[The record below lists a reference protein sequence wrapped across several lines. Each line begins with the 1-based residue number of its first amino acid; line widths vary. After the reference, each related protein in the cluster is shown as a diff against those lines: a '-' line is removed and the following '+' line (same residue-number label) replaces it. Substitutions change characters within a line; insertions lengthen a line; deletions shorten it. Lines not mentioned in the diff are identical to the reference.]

1 MSESLRDL
9 VVSLSLQTDNFTRN
23 IKSVNKQIAEA
34 ESNFKLAAAGV
45 DGFDKSADGLSAAVT
60 TLERKLKLQKDI
72 VDQYEKAL
80 DAANAKLQECTARQA
95 DYANRLEN
103 AKSQQATFATSVEGL
118 TKVYEAYKYALGET
132 DSQTQEAKA
141 DLDALT
147 ERYNAAAAEV
157 QKLQGQD
164 VALAKASQSAADAV
178 SDTTTKLNNAKA
190 AVASTQS
197 ALAAANTELESSKN
211 EWLQAGK
218 SMEAFAE
225 KCSTVSD
232 HLTTVGQTLTST
244 ITKPIKSLA
253 KETVEASIEYESAFT
268 SVRKTVEGTE
278 DEFETLDIGI
288 KQMSTEV
295 AASASDIAEVMAIA
309 GQLGIGDE
317 NKQDL
322 LDFTR
327 VMIDLGNSTDIVAEE
342 AASVTAKF
350 ANITGMGQDEV
361 TNFGSTLVALGNNF
375 ATTESDIMTMAQRLA
390 AAGTQVGLSE
400 SQILGFAAALSSVG
414 VSAEMGGSAFSKALM
429 KMEVAAATGGQDLED
444 FAAVSGMTAD
454 EFKTLWDSDPAAA
467 FQAFIEGLAQMDDE
481 GESAIAVLQEIGIT
495 EVRLRDT
502 LLRSVNATDLFT
514 EAQEMAAEAW
524 EENTALSVEATKRYG
539 TTESKITNLKNQA
552 MLLAQQFG
560 DDLNPTIQKLIE
572 AASDLITKFSEMDES
587 QRMQIIKIAAIVA
600 AVGPLLTIIG
610 KVGTGVSTLASLF
623 SKVTTGLS
631 ALSSSVSAAGG
642 GLSGLVSVVAGS
654 PAAWIA
660 LGAAVVTAT
669 VALVD
674 YASGAKAAREAMN
687 SMNETAK
694 EMLNTQ
700 ATTLF
705 DTGTSDPLAKFGLS
719 ESDFI
724 NATAATEDWFDLLI
738 AAWTDGERDTD
749 EQVQSFIDTF
759 TTDSDEVRDKIA
771 NRESVLSGYGTLD
784 EETKAQMEADLAQL
798 DAWDQEIADLLQKR
812 QNGYLSDE
820 DQARLNEV
828 LELRAE
834 MKLSYSTGETGGYD
848 TIIEGMQAE
857 IDRILA
863 SGGTVDDSVYGDAIN
878 AIIQGRQAYLDS
890 LTEGY
895 NLQHAEIMQIED
907 EAERQAALN
916 ALNAQYNEQRK
927 VGEEEYQAALKKVS
941 MQTWT
946 ETNMDEQV
954 DYLNE
959 LMELL
964 TNPDGIDYA
973 ATDEWLKGMDEGKMT
988 SMLALLA
995 QLQESDPS
1003 GSALAELGVDADTL
1017 YNTINKIAEI
1027 SSGDGY
1033 LEGINTVF
1041 SGALPDEIT
1050 RVLVGLDCT
1059 QAEEDWAAFKE
1070 GKDTLPVTCSADV
1083 TLNPLDNAAITAW
1096 ESANKNVTLVGPA
1109 AKVNVGLGN
1118 NWQSTI
1124 RTQYEQ
1130 GKVKIYDNNG
1140 MALEVTPEVLEQITA
1155 NDVVMLDEDG
1165 TMHIIITPEVGSKEG
1180 LEQSTK
1186 QYEDKTGKGT
1196 VIGEALFNST
1206 SDNVN
1211 RILEQADAIN
1221 EYQKQLDALYQRA
1234 DAGED
1239 KFSVFDEESGLG
1251 IEQLEELIRSS
1262 ESALSDYMSFL
1273 TEDDLMKMGGLA
1285 ANLIAA
1291 ITSGNYSDEE
1301 VEGFKA
1307 QLQSIFGVI
1316 EEAEKLYDDE
1326 GNFVSEGV
1334 AKGMADYNDW
1344 NGTASEIITKML
1356 EAFNTI
1362 FGIASPAKSM
1372 NPTGGYIAAGIGEGM
1387 SAYDFS
1393 TYASTMATNIDTPLK
1408 TYLSKT
1414 RFQAYG
1420 FLAASGLAKG
1430 LTTYSMASVGTTM
1443 ATSISTSAK
1452 DGMSVAGTTM
1462 ASYLVNAARSS
1473 INTSTLRQVGVNAMA
1488 GLKNGINAGRAG
1500 VINAMKAAAKA
1511 ALAAAKE
1518 ELDIHSPSRVFRDE
1532 VGVMAM
1538 KGFGEGILQES
1549 KEQAKVIQNA
1559 SRFLTGE
1566 AQAGSIVTNSNDNRR
1581 TYNNNVSSTVQV
1593 EQLVV
1598 RNEQDVRSL
1607 ATEIATLTRRQQRGK
1622 GMRMA

>member
-1130 GKVKIYDNNG
+1130 GKVKVYDNNG

-1180 LEQSTK
+1180 LEQSTE

-1196 VIGEALFNST
+1196 VIGEVLFNST

-1211 RILEQADAIN
+1211 RIIEQANVIK
-1221 EYQKQLDALYQRA
+1221 EYREQLDALNEKIDETHDKTLV
-1234 DAGED
+1234 DAET
-1239 KFSVFDEESGLG
+1239 GLG
-1251 IEQLEELIRSS
+1251 VEQLEELIGSS
-1262 ESALSDYMSFL
+1262 QSVLSEYIDFL
-1273 TEDDLMKMGGLA
+1273 SEDDLMKMGGLA

-1291 ITSGNYSDEE
+1291 ITSGDYSDEE
-1301 VEGFKA
+1301 VEEFKA

-1344 NGTASEIITKML
+1344 NGTASEMITKML
-1356 EAFNTI
+1356 DAFNAV
-1362 FGIASPAKSM
+1362 FGIASPAKAM
-1372 NPTGGYIAAGIGEGM
+1372 NPTGGYIAAGVGEGM
-1387 SAYDFS
+1387 SSYDF
-1393 TYASTMATNIDTPLK
+1393 TTDAASMALSVVSSVSNVLTK
-1408 TYLSKT
+1408 TTLAGIG
-1414 RFQAYG
+1414 RI
-1420 FLAASGLAKG
+1420 AASGLANALSG
-1430 LTTYSMASVGTTM
+1430 YNMSSVGT
-1443 ATSISTSAK
+1443 SIAETISSAAN
-1452 DGMSVAGTTM
+1452 DGMSTAGTNM
-1462 ASYLVNAARSS
+1462 ASYLVTAAKAS
-1473 INTSTLRQVGVNAMA
+1473 ITTSTLRQVGVNAMA